1 MTSPYDKALVACVSK
16 RRAMTSSTQHGPGD
30 YVNECLTGV
39 TASDHMLL
47 NNGRQWQK
55 FMMGVAGDWAEVLA
69 MTFHGTTAP
78 VGDWEEAA

>member
-39 TASDHMLL
+39 TASDHMAAEQ
-47 NNGRQWQK
+47 RAA
-55 FMMGVAGDWAEVLA
+55 MAEVHDGGCRGL
-69 MTFHGTTAP
+69 G
-78 VGDWEEAA
+78 